1 MKKSTKNMRI
11 KSIQKETVRTE
22 NSTEQKSLLNVFLTK
37 PSGKCIQQNKKV
49 VLLNSKYI

>member
-22 NSTEQKSLLNVFLTK
+22 NSTEQKKSLKCLFNKTK
-37 PSGKCIQQNKKV
+37 RKV
-49 VLLNSKYI
+49 HSTK